1 MDSLL
6 TRGHLHKSLKH
17 DLNENS
23 RRDNARSDWDVK
35 EERLHNKGLVN
46 KAFNIPLATS
56 TSGRFFE
63 DLLPWRKH
71 DQGYWIK
78 LVYARLK
85 LYSKPWRSLILGW
98 RYQRA
103 FNIVIPTFSNI
114 VPELIFFRPCTAY
127 NTGSDQNQAHLR
139 TVERIHDSSN
149 HSRLGRYF
157 YKHLLLTYGSRER
170 SMSRAH
176 GLNVTFKV
184 AIFYFLI
191 TPLKRRYFLNV
202 TILFVFS
209 LLTLLHNTCGQLL
222 CKPESGPPWSMS
234 LLEIVLRF
242 V

>member
-1 MDSLL
+1 MDSLQ
-6 TRGHLHKSLKH
+6 TEGHLHKSLKH

-23 RRDNARSDWDVK
+23 RRDNARSDWDIK
-35 EERLHNKGLVN
+35 EERLHIKGLVN

-71 DQGYWIK
+71 DQGYWVK

-85 LYSKPWRSLILGW
+85 WYSKPWGSLILGW

-114 VPELIFFRPCTAY
+114 VPELIFFRPRTAY
-127 NTGSDQNQAHLR
+127 NTGSDQNQSHLR
-139 TVERIHDSSN
+139 TVERIHVSSN

-157 YKHLLLTYGSRER
+157 YKHILLTYDSRER

-184 AIFYFLI
+184 AFFYFLI
-191 TPLKRRYFLNV
+191 TPLKQRYFVNV
-202 TILFVFS
+202 TILY
-209 LLTLLHNTCGQLL
+209 
-222 CKPESGPPWSMS
+222 
-234 LLEIVLRF
+234 VLF
-242 V
+242 AADAIA